1 MSIYLKY
8 ISISF
13 FIVSVAVIIQF
24 KYNIAINSISPYA
37 MLVPILVATIFGI
50 IIAKIRILQ
59 TSYQESLASLQEE
72 IKKNAQKDRLLSK
85 HAEFIAKAEILNTV
99 SHHWK
104 QPLSALSLLIQDIED
119 AIDHNEVNND
129 YLREFSQK
137 SLKLVG
143 DMDKTVDIFKNIFAT
158 DIIAKKEFLIKD
170 AVEKA
175 LFVAKPRIEKDL
187 IQVSLDYQN
196 PEIKL
201 GSHEREYIQATL
213 NIVSNAIDALESKKD
228 DKKIVISLY
237 EDENK
242 KSVLEIFD
250 NAEPIPQDIINK
262 IFDPYFS
269 TKLAKNGTGL
279 GLFTSKNSIEIK
291 MGGKLI
297 AQNKSNGVSFKIVI

>member
-8 ISISF
+8 IGISF
-13 FIVSVAVIIQF
+13 LIVSIAVIVQFRYNVAVTAF
-24 KYNIAINSISPYA
+24 SPYA
-37 MLVPILVATIFGI
+37 VFVPILVATIFGI

-59 TSYQESLASLQEE
+59 TSHQESLASLQEE
-72 IKKNAQKDRLLSK
+72 IKKNAQKDQLLSK
-85 HAEFIAKAEILNTV
+85 HAEFIAKAEALNTV

-104 QPLSALSLLIQDIED
+104 QPLSALSLLVQDIED
-119 AIDHNEVNND
+119 AIEHNEATED
-129 YLREFSQK
+129 YLKDFSQK
-137 SLKLVG
+137 SLKLIG
-143 DMDKTVDIFKNIFAT
+143 DMDKTIDTFKNIFAT
-158 DIIAKKEFLIKD
+158 DIAVKKEFLIKD
-170 AVEKA
+170 AIEKA
-175 LFVAKPRIEKDL
+175 LFVTKSRIEKDL

-201 GSHEREYIQATL
+201 SSYEREYIQAIL
-213 NIVSNAIDALESKKD
+213 NIISNAIDALESKKD
-228 DKKIVISLY
+228 DKKIVISLH

-242 KSVLEIFD
+242 KSVLEIFN

-279 GLFTSKNSIEIK
+279 GLFTSKNFIEIK